1 MLFVWYCQFR
11 KITLPSIEELL
22 NNNHISDC
30 QLFTGIEV
38 TPEAENEEWLMYLA
52 QLWRIEECINK
63 KEKM

>member
-1 MLFVWYCQFR
+1 M
-11 KITLPSIEELL
+11 

-38 TPEAENEEWLMYLA
+38 TPEAENEKWLMYLA
-52 QLWRIEECINK
+52 QLWRIEEAIYK